1 MSKLTLALT
10 IFSSALLFSCGSGET
25 SNSKP
30 IEEGGK
36 TEAAAPA
43 ENAKPDKFDPAKQAA
58 QAPSGPLTGISFNE
72 NAHDFGVMDE
82 GDVVTYYFEFTNT
95 GAEPLI
101 LDKCKGSCGCTVPQ
115 CPKEPIAP
123 GATGSIEVKFNSKGK
138 KNKQTKKVTVTA
150 NTDPAQTILTI
161 TADVTPAIVAGS

>member
-1 MSKLTLALT
+1 MNKLSLVAILA
-10 IFSSALLFSCGSGET
+10 SALLFSCGGDE

-30 IEEGGK
+30 IRESVKQE
-36 TEAAAPA
+36 APA
-43 ENAKPDKFDPAKQAA
+43 PDVNTKPEKFDPAKSQAQEPA
-58 QAPSGPLTGISFNE
+58 GPLTSISFNE
-72 NAHDFGVMDE
+72 YTHDFGVMDE
-82 GDVVTYYFEFTNT
+82 GDVVVHLFEFTNT

-101 LDKCKGSCGCTVPQ
+101 LDKCKGSCGCTVPV

-150 NTDPAQTILTI
+150 NTDPVQTILTI
-161 TADVTPAIVAGS
+161 NAQVTPAPAAQ

>member
-1 MSKLTLALT
+1 MSRPTLVAT
-10 IFSSALLFSCGSGET
+10 IFACTILFSCESSET

-30 IEEGGK
+30 ITESDK
-36 TEAAAPA
+36 TEAAETAV
-43 ENAKPDKFDPAKQAA
+43 NAKPEKFDPAKA
-58 QAPSGPLTGISFNE
+58 QAQEPAGPLTGMSFNE
-72 NAHDFGVMDE
+72 YSHDFGVMDE
-82 GDVVTYYFEFTNT
+82 GDVETYYFEFTNT

-115 CPKEPIAP
+115 CPKKPIAP
-123 GATGSIEVKFNSKGK
+123 GETGTIEVKFNSKGK

-161 TADVTPAIVAGS
+161 TANVTPAPVN

>member
-1 MSKLTLALT
+1 MSRLTLVT
-10 IFSSALLFSCGSGET
+10 SIIVSIILFSCGSEEI

-30 IEEGGK
+30 ISESSK
-36 TEAAAPA
+36 SEAVDPPA
-43 ENAKPDKFDPAKQAA
+43 NAKPEKFDPAKKLDQEPA
-58 QAPSGPLTGISFNE
+58 GPLTGISFNE
-72 NAHDFGVMDE
+72 YEHDFGVMDE
-82 GDVVTYYFEFTNT
+82 GDVVTYYFKFTNT

-115 CPKEPIAP
+115 CPKNPIAP
-123 GATGSIEVKFNSKGK
+123 GESGSIEVKFNSKGK

-161 TADVTPAIVAGS
+161 TANVTPAPAE